1 VAQFTQ
7 LCEEDLGKVAR
18 RFALGPLRSVTPLVA
33 GTVNTNLRVESERG
47 LWFVR
52 INEGKSEADVIYEGE
67 LSVALAAAGA
77 PLPLPRAAS
86 DGRPFAAIALES
98 HTAFVSCFP
107 WVEGVHHVAP
117 GLTAGDTRALGG
129 ALARLH
135 RAGQGFTRRRTSH
148 YDWPEIMARWDR
160 IRTQVEPRAAADLD
174 VEIAAI
180 AALAPARAALPTGV
194 IHGDLFPDN
203 VLFDAAGGISAL
215 LDFEQASDGT
225 LAYDLAV
232 CLCSWCF
239 DDTFAIPRMAALI
252 DGYQGERPLE
262 PSERSGLFVE
272 ARAAAARFTV
282 TRLTDVALNPR
293 AAEETKRTK
302 DWRRFHARSREL
314 RQMGEAGFAERLA
327 LR

>member
-1 VAQFTQ
+1 VAQFT
-7 LCEEDLGKVAR
+7 LLSEEDLGAIAR

-33 GTVNTNLRVESERG
+33 GTVNTNLRVESELG

-52 INEGKSEADVIYEGE
+52 INEGKSEADVVYEGE

-77 PLPLPRAAS
+77 PLPLPRAAT
-86 DGRPFAAIALES
+86 DGRPFAAVALES

-107 WVEGVHHVAP
+107 WIEGVHRRAP
-117 GLTAGDTRALGG
+117 AISAADTHELGG

-135 RAGQGFTRRRTSH
+135 LAGAGFPRRRASH
-148 YDWPEIMARWDR
+148 YEWSEITARWAR
-160 IRTQVEPRAAADLD
+160 IRTQVEPIAAADLD
-174 VEIAAI
+174 GEIAAI
-180 AALAPARAALPTGV
+180 AALAPARTALPTGV

-203 VLFDAAGGISAL
+203 VLYDDAGRISAL

-225 LAYDLAV
+225 WAYDLAV

-239 DDTFAIPRMAALI
+239 DDRFADDRMRALVA
-252 DGYQGERPLE
+252 GYQAERPLTPE
-262 PSERSGLFVE
+262 EQRELWVE

-302 DWRRFHARSREL
+302 DWRRFHARSRAL
-314 RQMGEAGFAERLA
+314 REMGPAGFADRL
-327 LR
+327 R